1 MEEFKNNNLS
11 KLPSAV
17 KIVGNKVRFNK
28 NFDKDVQ
35 GEVNGMQQVRQFKN
49 NSGTLIRKYR
59 IGELPDI
66 QITTKDIVDPMLY
79 LAGHDN

>member
-35 GEVNGMQQVRQFKN
+35 GEVNGMQQVR
-49 NSGTLIRKYR
+49 
-59 IGELPDI
+59 
-66 QITTKDIVDPMLY
+66 
-79 LAGHDN
+79 